1 MSTGITQNMLHN
13 SENLTWSNN
22 FVWVWKMAVDETEEL
37 QQSVE
42 DIPRNTTSELQR
54 LHAAWFQFL

>member
-1 MSTGITQNMLHN
+1 
-13 SENLTWSNN
+13 
-22 FVWVWKMAVDETEEL
+22 MAVDETEQL

-54 LHAAWFQFL
+54 LHAA